1 MGEKV
6 LKRLRDYSN
15 LAADVVEA
23 DALADVPPRLLHHR
37 VPVHVRQEAEAEPA
51 REGGGWVK
59 RLERGCVIRF

>member
-37 VPVHVRQEAEAEPA
+37 VPVHVRQEAEAEPV
-51 REGGGWVK
+51 REE
-59 RLERGCVIRF
+59 RLGQKGLSEVA

>member
-37 VPVHVRQEAEAEPA
+37 VPVHVRQEAEAEPV
-51 REGGGWVK
+51 REGEEVG
-59 RLERGCVIRF
+59 